1 MAHPWADAG
10 PWLGAAFGLPS
21 NALAVMAVLV
31 ETSAI
36 KKKSETGGEM
46 GKLVRGIVGFIC
58 VAMIAAAPASANK
71 ADDTLRIAVTDWWS
85 TLDPYQF
92 PLDEAAVFYKTVYET
107 LISYDERAHKYVP
120 RLAKA
125 WKQVDNRTIEFEL
138 RDDVKFHNG
147 DKFDA
152 DDVVA
157 LIKYVTDPNVPLRFK
172 DLYSFVESV
181 EKLGPYKVRVTAKK
195 PLATELQSFAYRF
208 YMYDSKVLA
217 KLDNKADYGR
227 MGAVATGP
235 YKLVS
240 LDQQKMVLERFDEY
254 YDKNAAFRAN
264 MKRIIVTPMP
274 DRQTQ
279 IAQFLTGNI
288 DLIRNPTA
296 DTARELAQMPDT
308 RVTVMHNGLLMY
320 LTLDA
325 MGRSDNKVMMDQR
338 VRKAF
343 MEAIDRKELARV
355 VIPGG
360 EIAEILNGIC
370 IPSNVGCMSSTSPPA
385 YNPDD
390 AKKLLAEAGYPDG
403 FDLEFDVHEPIKEI
417 GEAIAGMVRKVGIR
431 ASVRPLPLALY
442 VRMRGEGKFT
452 AFLGFYPTNA
462 QPDMDNLSDFFFDGN
477 RDYWNDPVIQA
488 AQKAG
493 AVEFDEEKRPEVY
506 KIGIDQVNNKNYILP
521 VADLPAVFVHS
532 KDVHVAENRLSPIDT
547 EVCDYEWSK

>member
-1 MAHPWADAG
+1 MMTRVG
-10 PWLGAAFGLPS
+10 
-21 NALAVMAVLV
+21 
-31 ETSAI
+31 
-36 KKKSETGGEM
+36 
-46 GKLVRGIVGFIC
+46 RGILGLL
-58 VAMIAAAPASANK
+58 AALLLTVPPAAANK

-107 LISYDERAHKYVP
+107 LVGYDERAHKFVP

-125 WKQVDNRTIEFEL
+125 WKRIDHRTIEYEL

-157 LIKYVTDPNVPLRFK
+157 TIEFASDPKNPMRFK
-172 DLYSFVESV
+172 DRYSWVEKV
-181 EKLGPYKVRVTAKK
+181 EKLGPYKVRLTSKEAF
-195 PLATELQSFAYRF
+195 ATDLQTMAYRF
-208 YMYDSKVLA
+208 YILDA
-217 KLDNKADYGR
+217 KILNKLENKADYGR
-227 MGAVATGP
+227 MGGVATGP

-240 LDQQKMVLERFDEY
+240 IDAQKMVLERFDDY
-254 YDKNAAFRAN
+254 YDKTGPYQAH
-264 MKRIIVTPMP
+264 MKRVIVTPMP

-288 DLIRNPTA
+288 DLIRNATA

-308 RVTVMHNGLLMY
+308 KVTARHNGLMMY

-325 MGRSDNKVMMDQR
+325 MGRSDNKAMKDQR

-343 MEAIDRKELARV
+343 MEAIDRKELAKT

-360 EIAEILNGIC
+360 EIAEIFNGIC
-370 IPSNVGCMSSTSPPA
+370 VDGVVACASSSSPPDF
-385 YNPDD
+385 NPED
-390 AKKLLAEAGYPDG
+390 AKKLLAEAGLTDG
-403 FDLEFDVHEPIKEI
+403 FDLELDVHESVKEI

-452 AFLGFYPTNA
+452 AFLGFYPTSA
-462 QPDMDNLSDFFFDGN
+462 QPDMDNLLDLFFNGN
-477 RDYWNDPVIQA
+477 RDYWNDPTIQA
-488 AQKAG
+488 LQKAG
-493 AVEFDEEKRPEVY
+493 AVEFDDEKRTDIY
-506 KIGIDQVNNKNYILP
+506 KQVNDQINKMNYILP
-521 VADLPAVFVHS
+521 VADLPSVFVHT
-532 KDVHVAENRLSPIDT
+532 KEVVIAENHLSPIDT
-547 EVCDYEWSK
+547 QVCDYEWAK